1 LLIVNCYLALRFTI
15 NRQQLTI
22 NDLQFTKLPDGFML
36 KAMNELD
43 EVWANMINEA
53 IVGARADGRGDVAE
67 YLTLK
72 ATNDVIRARSVKW
85 LFDSMLEIAAQANR
99 NSGQITIENENPH
112 RFAVGNA
119 TMVGS
124 FLRFR
129 QGVRCL
135 TLEAG
140 WTRTP
145 ADGFMRG
152 GALAAARISH
162 FGIGKANVDLML
174 IRNGDLPQWF
184 SVDQNSRKS
193 LFGFEHLHQ
202 HFRVF
207 LEIT

>member
-1 LLIVNCYLALRFTI
+1 
-15 NRQQLTI
+15 
-22 NDLQFTKLPDGFML
+22 ML
-36 KAMNELD
+36 EAMDELD
-43 EVWANMINEA
+43 KVWANMINEA
-53 IVGARADGRGDVAE
+53 IARALTSGRGDVAE
-67 YLTLK
+67 YLALK
-72 ATNDVIRARSVKW
+72 ASNDTIRATSVKW
-85 LFDSMLEIAAQANR
+85 LFDSMLEIASQANR

-162 FGIGKANVDLML
+162 FGIGKANADLVL
-174 IRNGDLPQWF
+174 VRSGDLPQWF
-184 SVDQNSRKS
+184 SVDRNSRKN
-193 LFGFEHLHQ
+193 LFSSDHLHQ

-207 LEIT
+207 LDIETYAEG

>member
-1 LLIVNCYLALRFTI
+1 
-15 NRQQLTI
+15 
-22 NDLQFTKLPDGFML
+22 
-36 KAMNELD
+36 MNELD
-43 EVWANMINEA
+43 EVWAQQLNMALAKAQASGN
-53 IVGARADGRGDVAE
+53 RDVAE
-67 YLTLK
+67 YLALK
-72 ATNDVIRARSVKW
+72 ATNDMIRQTSVKW
-85 LFDSMLEIAAQANR
+85 LFDSLLETASNANR
-99 NSGQITIENENPH
+99 NGASITIENENPH
-112 RFAVGNA
+112 RFPFGNA
-119 TMVGS
+119 NLVGS
-124 FLRFR
+124 LARFR

-207 LEIT
+207 LDII